1 MKNRTVANWLLFI
14 NAINLVTL
22 VAYPYMLFISFYMFA
37 SSNTNDYVLEYIA
50 AGVLA
55 TYPVPVLASF
65 TCWAFYKNYKFK
77 TALVMANLI
86 LIWVAILLLA
96 ALASTLV

>member
-14 NAINLVTL
+14 NAINLITL
-22 VAYPYMLFISFYMFA
+22 IAYPYMLFISFYMFA
-37 SSNTNDYVLEYIA
+37 SSNTNDYVLEYIS

-77 TALVMANLI
+77 AALIMANLI
-86 LIWVAILLLA
+86 LVWVAILLLA